1 MGGIVNLAGRVALVT
16 GAARGQGRA
25 HVARLAADGADVIA
39 LDICSDLPG
48 VPYPMATREE
58 LEATVAA
65 VAGVRALPV
74 VADVRDGPALSA
86 AIDDAVAELGG
97 LDVVVS
103 NAGVFAAAKAWQTDP
118 VVWETVLSVNLT
130 GAWHTARA
138 TVPHLLERGAGAI
151 VFTASIAALK
161 GIDNLAAYAASKHG
175 IVGLM
180 RTLAIELAPHAIRVN
195 AVCPTNVDTPIIH
208 NDHTARLF
216 VPDGDPNPDDLEAA
230 LRSVNRMP
238 VPWIDPG
245 DVAAAVAW
253 LVSDEARYVTGAVVP
268 VDAGALLH

>member
-1 MGGIVNLAGRVALVT
+1 MSLAGRVALVT

-39 LDICSDLPG
+39 LDICADLPG
-48 VPYPMATREE
+48 VPYPLADREE

-65 VAGVRALPV
+65 VTGVRALPV
-74 VADVRDGPALSA
+74 VADVRDQEALGG
-86 AIDDAVAELGG
+86 AIDEAVSKLGR
-97 LDVVVS
+97 LDIVVS
-103 NAGVFAAAKAWQTDP
+103 NAGVFAAAKAWETDP
-118 VVWETVLSVNLT
+118 AVWETMLAVNLT

-138 TVPHLLERGAGAI
+138 AVPHLLEHDAGAI
-151 VFTASIAALK
+151 VFTASIAGLK

-175 IVGLM
+175 VVGLM
-180 RTLAIELAPHAIRVN
+180 RTLAIELAPHGIRVN

-216 VPDGDPNPDDLEAA
+216 IPDGEPDPEDLEAA

-238 VPWIDPG
+238 VPWIDPS

>member
-1 MGGIVNLAGRVALVT
+1 VSLAGRVALVT

-39 LDICSDLPG
+39 LDICADLPG
-48 VPYPMATREE
+48 VPYPLADRAD

-65 VAGVRALPV
+65 VSGVRARAV
-74 VADVRDGPALSA
+74 VADVRDGAALGA
-86 AIDDAVAELGG
+86 ALDEAVAGFG
-97 LDVVVS
+97 RLDIVVC
-103 NAGVFAAAKAWQTDP
+103 NAGVFAAAKAWETDP
-118 VVWETVLSVNLT
+118 AMWETMLGVNLT
-130 GAWHTARA
+130 GAWNTARA
-138 TVPHLLERGAGAI
+138 AVPHLLEQEAGTI

-175 IVGLM
+175 VVGLM
-180 RTLAIELAPHAIRVN
+180 RTLAIELAPHGIRVN

-216 VPDGDPNPDDLEAA
+216 VPDGDPNPADVEEA

-253 LVSDEARYVTGAVVP
+253 LVSDQARYVTGAVLP